1 MPCLIHRSVAG
12 LDTEFAG
19 QVGDRLTG
27 GDIYADVQENSL
39 LSHRIMAQPNAR
51 GTIKYIAPP
60 GEYSL
65 EDKVLELEFGGVKK
79 VDPCPDCGPSPCS
92 Q

>member
-1 MPCLIHRSVAG
+1 M
-12 LDTEFAG
+12 
-19 QVGDRLTG
+19 GDRLTG

-51 GTIKYIAPP
+51 GTIKYIAPA

-79 VDPCPDCGPSPCS
+79 VGFAARLLDSDPWSSCICEIACYDLA
-92 Q
+92 

>member
-1 MPCLIHRSVAG
+1 M
-12 LDTEFAG
+12 
-19 QVGDRLTG
+19 GDRLTG

-51 GTIKYIAPP
+51 GTIKYIAPA

-65 EDKVLELEFGGVKK
+65 DDKVLELEFGGVKK
-79 VDPCPDCGPSPCS
+79 ACPQWLPLLFIFLMRQGAF
-92 Q
+92 

>member
-1 MPCLIHRSVAG
+1 MA
-12 LDTEFAG
+12 DTEKFL
-19 QVGDRLTG
+19 QVGDRITG

-51 GTIKYIAPP
+51 GTIKYIAPA

-79 VDPCPDCGPSPCS
+79 VVNPCITWSCKAYHA
-92 Q
+92 